1 MNNLHKIITH
11 DGTISLRS
19 DKFNENFHSH
29 IGAFKETADKFII
42 PSMLKRFKNKSLKVL
57 DVCFGLGYNSALL
70 FNELLGQKTNL
81 EWFGLEIDKRPL
93 IYALEDDRFLKLW
106 DPKVIDILYSLQ
118 LKSLFKNKDF
128 NCNLFIGDARKEIH
142 RIPKEINFDLIFLD
156 GFSPQKCPEI
166 WSIEFLSKLKNKLF
180 HDGYL
185 ITYSSSA
192 AVRLTLKNQ
201 GLNIFNIKPG
211 IYDKNLWSN
220 GTLATLNKQNKNPYI
235 IELSEKE
242 NEHLRTKASIPYRD
256 KTGNLSS
263 QEILEIRKKEQLI
276 SKLLDTNLWRDK
288 WKMA

>member
-1 MNNLHKIITH
+1 MNNLHKVITH

-29 IGAFKETADKFII
+29 VGAFKETADKFII

-93 IYALEDDRFLKLW
+93 IYALQDDRFLKLW

-118 LKSLFKNKDF
+118 LKSLFKNNNF
-128 NCNLFIGDARKEIH
+128 NCNLFIGDARKEIF

-180 HDGYL
+180 NDGYL

-201 GLNIFNIKPG
+201 GLNIFNIKPN

-220 GTLATLNKQNKNPYI
+220 GTLATLNKHNKNPFI

-242 NEHLRTKASIPYRD
+242 NEHLKTKASIPYRD